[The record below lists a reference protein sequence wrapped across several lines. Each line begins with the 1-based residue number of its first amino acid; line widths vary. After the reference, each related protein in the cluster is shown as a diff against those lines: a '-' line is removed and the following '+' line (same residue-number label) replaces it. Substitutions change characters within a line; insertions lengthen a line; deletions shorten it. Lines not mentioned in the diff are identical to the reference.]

1 MSIALELMIF
11 IGLFALAIGLLGTF
25 LGQTEG
31 EKRRLRAEYEARRLG
46 LQPTQRDRYALR
58 RSPVRQMT
66 PTRPS

>member
-25 LGQTEG
+25 LGQTEN
-31 EKRRLRAEYEARRLG
+31 EKRRLRADHEARRLG
-46 LQPTQRDRYALR
+46 LAPVQRDRYALR